1 MALKNLQIIV
11 RIRNIQKGPYMEK
24 LKELIMT
31 KGKNLGRGILKV
43 DGFINHQIDT
53 TLMFDVGQELARRFK
68 DTGATKVITAEI
80 SGIGPALTTGYALGI
95 PVIYARKVRPVTMTG
110 KVYVEVAPSHTKGSD
125 AFLMVSSEFIDEE
138 DKLLIID
145 DFLASGSTI
154 GALARLIEHA
164 NARLVGIGAVI
175 EKSFEGGR
183 ESLKPLGVP
192 IATLAVISKMTDDLI
207 EVE

>member
-1 MALKNLQIIV
+1 
-11 RIRNIQKGPYMEK
+11 MEK

-31 KGKNLGRGILKV
+31 KGKNLGSGILKV

-53 TLMFDVGQELARRFK
+53 TLMFEAGKELAKHFR
-68 DTGATKVITAEI
+68 DSGATKVITAEI
-80 SGIGPALTTGYALGI
+80 SGIGPALTAGYALGI

-110 KVYVEVAPSHTKGSD
+110 KIYVEVAPSHTKGSD
-125 AFLMVSSEFIDEE
+125 AFLMVSSEFINEK
-138 DKLLIID
+138 DKLLIVD

-164 NARLVGIGAVI
+164 NAKLVGIGAVI

-183 ESLKPLGVP
+183 DSLRRLGVP
-192 IATLAVISKMTDDLI
+192 IATLAVITSMSDDHI

>member
-1 MALKNLQIIV
+1 
-11 RIRNIQKGPYMEK
+11 MEK

-31 KGKNLGRGILKV
+31 KGQNLGRGILKV

-53 TLMFDVGQELARRFK
+53 KLMFDAGQELAKHFK

-80 SGIGPALTTGYALGI
+80 SGIGPALTTGYALEV
-95 PVIYARKVRPVTMTG
+95 PVIYARKIRPATMTG

-125 AFLMVSSEFIDEE
+125 VFLMVSSEFINEE

-154 GALARLIEHA
+154 SALARLIDHA
-164 NARLVGIGAVI
+164 NATLVGIGAVI

-183 ESLKPLGVP
+183 ESLKRLGVP
-192 IATLAVISKMTDDLI
+192 IATLAVISKMTEDHI

>member
-1 MALKNLQIIV
+1 
-11 RIRNIQKGPYMEK
+11 MEK
-24 LKELIMT
+24 LKELIKT
-31 KGKNLGRGILKV
+31 KGQNLGKGILKV

-53 TLMFDVGQELARRFK
+53 TLMFEAGQELAKRFK
-68 DTGATKVITAEI
+68 DTEATKVITAEI

-125 AFLMVSSEFIDEE
+125 AFLMVSSEFIRE
-138 DKLLIID
+138 DDKFLIID

-164 NARLVGIGAVI
+164 NATLVGVGAVI

-183 ESLKPLGVP
+183 ESLKYLGVP
-192 IATLAVISKMTDDLI
+192 IATLAVISKMTEDTI

>member
-1 MALKNLQIIV
+1 
-11 RIRNIQKGPYMEK
+11 MEK

-31 KGKNLGRGILKV
+31 KGQNLGRGILKV

-53 TLMFDVGQELARRFK
+53 TLMFEAGQELAKHFK
-68 DTGATKVITAEI
+68 DSGATKVITAEI
-80 SGIGPALTTGYALGI
+80 SGIGPAITTGYALGI
-95 PVIYARKVRPVTMTG
+95 PVIYARKIRPATMTG

-125 AFLMVSSEFIDEE
+125 VFLMVSAEFIDEE
-138 DKLLIID
+138 DKLLIVD

-154 GALARLIEHA
+154 GALARLIDHA
-164 NARLVGIGAVI
+164 SARLVGIGAII

-183 ESLKPLGVP
+183 DTLKRLGVP
-192 IATLAVISKMTDDLI
+192 IATLAVISKMDEDLI

>member
-31 KGKNLGRGILKV
+31 KGQNLGRGILKV

-125 AFLMVSSEFIDEE
+125 AFLMVSSEFIGED

-207 EVE
+207 EFE

>member
-1 MALKNLQIIV
+1 
-11 RIRNIQKGPYMEK
+11 MEK

-31 KGKNLGRGILKV
+31 KGQNLGRGILKV

-53 TLMFDVGQELARRFK
+53 TLMFDVGQELAKRFK

-80 SGIGPALTTGYALGI
+80 SGIGPAITTGYALGI

-125 AFLMVSSEFIDEE
+125 VFLMVSSEFINED
-138 DKLLIID
+138 DKLLIVD

-154 GALARLIEHA
+154 GALARLIDHA
-164 NARLVGIGAVI
+164 NASLVGIGAII
-175 EKSFEGGR
+175 EKSFEAGR
-183 ESLKPLGVP
+183 ESLKHLGVP
-192 IATLAVISKMTDDLI
+192 IATLAVISKMTEDLI

>member
-1 MALKNLQIIV
+1 
-11 RIRNIQKGPYMEK
+11 MEK

-31 KGKNLGRGILKV
+31 KGQNLGRGILKV

-53 TLMFDVGQELARRFK
+53 TLMFDVGQELAKRFK

-125 AFLMVSSEFIDEE
+125 AFLMVSAEFINED

-154 GALARLIEHA
+154 GALARLIDHA
-164 NARLVGIGAVI
+164 NANLVGIGAII

-183 ESLKPLGVP
+183 ESLKQLGVP
-192 IATLAVISKMTDDLI
+192 IATLAVISKMDEDHI

>member
-1 MALKNLQIIV
+1 
-11 RIRNIQKGPYMEK
+11 MEK

-31 KGKNLGRGILKV
+31 KGQNLGRGILKV

-53 TLMFDVGQELARRFK
+53 TLMFEAGQELAKHFK
-68 DTGATKVITAEI
+68 DSGATKVITAEI
-80 SGIGPALTTGYALGI
+80 SGIGPAITTGYALGI
-95 PVIYARKVRPVTMTG
+95 PVIYARKIRPATMTG

-125 AFLMVSSEFIDEE
+125 VFLMVSAEFIDEE
-138 DKLLIID
+138 DKLLIVD

-154 GALARLIEHA
+154 GALARLIDHA
-164 NARLVGIGAVI
+164 SASLVGIGAII

-183 ESLKPLGVP
+183 ESLKHLGVP
-192 IATLAVISKMTDDLI
+192 IATLAVISKMTGDLI

>member
-110 KVYVEVAPSHTKGSD
+110 KVYVEVAPG
-125 AFLMVSSEFIDEE
+125 
-138 DKLLIID
+138 LIRIY
-145 DFLASGSTI
+145 
-154 GALARLIEHA
+154 R
-164 NARLVGIGAVI
+164 
-175 EKSFEGGR
+175 
-183 ESLKPLGVP
+183 
-192 IATLAVISKMTDDLI
+192 
-207 EVE
+207 